1 VLYIS
6 DTQAVQ
12 NSVSTPNGEVQ
23 RVRERQLPKREN
35 CASRTPL
42 QRLVRPLPVILRS
55 SLSSLS
61 PLFLWLF
68 GCPSPQAFCSCSLL
82 ALPAAAALLAGV
94 LLFICASPSTAL
106 ARAGR
111 LLPRQL
117 YRSAA
122 IQSKLSHRLRV
133 VGPLHNSGI
142 GRNQPLDVPAILYL
156 ISLVH
161 WQTSRSA
168 A

>member
-1 VLYIS
+1 R
-6 DTQAVQ
+6 
-12 NSVSTPNGEVQ
+12 PNGEVQ
-23 RVRERQLPKREN
+23 RGRERRSEVDERL
-35 CASRTPL
+35 ASRPPL
-42 QRLVRPLPVILRS
+42 QRFVRPLPIILRS

-68 GCPSPQAFCSCSLL
+68 GCPSPQAFCSCLIF
-82 ALPAAAALLAGV
+82 ALPAAAALLAAV
-94 LLFICASPSTAL
+94 VSLICASPSTAL

-133 VGPLHNSGI
+133 VVLLGDGGLARCQGPY
-142 GRNQPLDVPAILYL
+142 PAATFLLCIHTCRLKIIDL
-156 ISLVH
+156 LQRLENLPI
-161 WQTSRSA
+161 
-168 A
+168 

>member
-1 VLYIS
+1 MLYIS

-82 ALPAAAALLAGV
+82 ALPAAATLLAGV
-94 LLFICASPSTAL
+94 LLFIFASPSTAL

-117 YRSAA
+117 YRSRALQA
-122 IQSKLSHRLRV
+122 RRSHGTRSLV
-133 VGPLHNSGI
+133 PLGD
-142 GRNQPLDVPAILYL
+142 GGMARRQPLVLPAFL
-156 ISLVH
+156 
-161 WQTSRSA
+161 
-168 A
+168 